1 MRDREIEEGRKGK
14 AEKRKRK
21 VVRGRGQ
28 THDTE
33 IRELTETESTPEL
46 RKGKK

>member
-14 AEKRKRK
+14 AENRKRK
-21 VVRGRGQ
+21 VVRERGQ

-33 IRELTETESTPEL
+33 IRELKETESPPEL
-46 RKGKK
+46 RRKN